1 MIKVKETKKKRK
13 KCEKYFFVFFLFRNF
28 ALEIKNLLFNPKK
41 LQLMKTK
48 KNAAAQQAAPTAT
61 EKKNRSNSRTVKNQ
75 SKKATAATDPTAEE
89 EKKTRR
95 AAAAKKAAETRRKN
109 REEEARRMEEEK
121 KRAAAEEAARQ
132 KAEAKKEKET
142 AREERKTDAA
152 TWTAARKEVKE
163 ARTPLYYMHNLN
175 RLATGKSDSRPDG
188 LNMTALMHCYNQ
200 LQELTETANHRDG
213 FSFNAVKVD
222 SRGRICKMVTAPAD
236 IDIISYSGTIRV
248 NTRTAQDIDMIDTY
262 AGYYCLIPV
271 KVDEIGILTAAQ
283 SVVMY
288 YNDVARDSRNR
299 YRTTTTRQEMKE
311 ATTRRHRNTMKLKA
325 EKMEREAMKEA
336 ARTAREAAEADT
348 TPAAVVE
355 LQPTQTATPRRRWW
369 HNIAASLF

>member
-1 MIKVKETKKKRK
+1 
-13 KCEKYFFVFFLFRNF
+13 
-28 ALEIKNLLFNPKK
+28 
-41 LQLMKTK
+41 MKTK
-48 KNAAAQQAAPTAT
+48 KATAAQPATATTAT
-61 EKKNRSNSRTVKNQ
+61 ETKNSRKNAGTVKNQ
-75 SKKATAATDPTAEE
+75 SKKAAATPADPQEE
-89 EKKTRR
+89 EKKNRR
-95 AAAAKKAAETRRKN
+95 SAAAKKAAETRRQR

-121 KRAAAEEAARQ
+121 KRAAAEEAARR

-142 AREERKTDAA
+142 ARDERKTDAA

-163 ARTPLYYMHNLN
+163 ARTSLYYMHNLN

-188 LNMTALMHCYNQ
+188 LNMTALLHCYNQ
-200 LQELTETANHRDG
+200 LKELTETANRRDG
-213 FSFNAVKVD
+213 FSYNAVKVD

-236 IDIISYSGTIRV
+236 IEIISYSGTIRV

-299 YRTTTTRQEMKE
+299 YRTTTTRQAMRE
-311 ATTRRHRNTMKLKA
+311 AAEKRHRNAMKLQA
-325 EKMEREAMKEA
+325 EKMEREAMKTA
-336 ARTAREAAEADT
+336 AREAREAAEADT
-348 TPAAVVE
+348 TTAEVVDLQPQE
-355 LQPTQTATPRRRWW
+355 QPTQTATPRRRWW
-369 HNIAASLF
+369 RNIAASLF

>member
-1 MIKVKETKKKRK
+1 
-13 KCEKYFFVFFLFRNF
+13 
-28 ALEIKNLLFNPKK
+28 
-41 LQLMKTK
+41 MKTK
-48 KNAAAQQAAPTAT
+48 KDAAAQQAATTTAT
-61 EKKNRSNSRTVKNQ
+61 EKKNSRKNNAGTVKNQ
-75 SKKATAATDPTAEE
+75 SKKAAATDPQEE
-89 EKKTRR
+89 EKKNRR
-95 AAAAKKAAETRRKN
+95 SAAAKKAAETRR
-109 REEEARRMEEEK
+109 AK
-121 KRAAAEEAARQ
+121 KAARQ

-188 LNMTALMHCYNQ
+188 LNMTALFHCYNQ

-213 FSFNAVKVD
+213 FSYNAVKVD

-236 IDIISYSGTIRV
+236 IEIISHSGTIRV

-288 YNDVARDSRNR
+288 YNDIARDSRNR

-311 ATTRRHRNTMKLKA
+311 ATARRHRNTMKLQA
-325 EKMEREAMKEA
+325 EKMKREAMKAKA
-336 ARTAREAAEADT
+336 ATANTVEIPRTT
-348 TPAAVVE
+348 G
-355 LQPTQTATPRRRWW
+355 RRSWW
-369 HNIAASLF
+369 RNIAASLF

>member
-1 MIKVKETKKKRK
+1 
-13 KCEKYFFVFFLFRNF
+13 
-28 ALEIKNLLFNPKK
+28 
-41 LQLMKTK
+41 MKTEK
-48 KNAAAQQAAPTAT
+48 ATAAQQATTTTAT
-61 EKKNRSNSRTVKNQ
+61 ENKNSAKRTVKNQ
-75 SKKATAATDPTAEE
+75 SKKAAATDPTAEE
-89 EKKTRR
+89 EKKNRR
-95 AAAAKKAAETRRKN
+95 SAAAKKAAETRRAKKA
-109 REEEARRMEEEK
+109 EEARQMEEEK
-121 KRAAAEEAARQ
+121 KRAAAEEAARR

-152 TWTAARKEVKE
+152 KWTAARKEVKE

-188 LNMTALMHCYNQ
+188 LNMSALLHCYNQ
-200 LQELTETANHRDG
+200 LQELTATADYRDG
-213 FSFNAVKVD
+213 FSYNAVKVD
-222 SRGRICKMVTAPAD
+222 SRGRICKMVPAPSD
-236 IDIISYSGTIRV
+236 IEIISYKGAIIA
-248 NTRTAQDIDMIDTY
+248 NTKTAQAVDMVETY
-262 AGYYCLIPV
+262 AGFYCLIPV

-311 ATTRRHRNTMKLKA
+311 ATARRHRNAMKLQA

-369 HNIAASLF
+369 QNIAASLF

>member
-1 MIKVKETKKKRK
+1 
-13 KCEKYFFVFFLFRNF
+13 
-28 ALEIKNLLFNPKK
+28 
-41 LQLMKTK
+41 MKTK
-48 KNAAAQQAAPTAT
+48 KATAAQPATATTAT
-61 EKKNRSNSRTVKNQ
+61 EKKNSRKNNAGTVKNQ
-75 SKKATAATDPTAEE
+75 SKKAAATDPTAEE
-89 EKKTRR
+89 EKKARR
-95 AAAAKKAAETRRKN
+95 AAAAKKAAETRRAKK
-109 REEEARRMEEEK
+109 EEEARQMEEEK

-200 LQELTETANHRDG
+200 LQELTETANRRDG
-213 FSFNAVKVD
+213 FSYDAVKVD
-222 SRGRICKMVTAPAD
+222 SRGRICKIVPAPSD
-236 IDIISYSGTIRV
+236 IEIISYAGVIVV
-248 NTRTAQDIDMIDTY
+248 NTKTAQAVDMIETY

-283 SVVMY
+283 SVVIY
-288 YNDVARDSRNR
+288 YNDIARDSRNR
-299 YRTTTTRQEMKE
+299 YRTTTTRQEIRE
-311 ATTRRHRNTMKLKA
+311 ATARRHRNAMKLQS
-325 EKMEREAMKEA
+325 EKLERETMKEA
-336 ARTAREAAEADT
+336 ARAAREAAEADT